1 MEVVCNMHFQNYEP
15 VQYKHNIL
23 FHVVFQARFPE
34 IMRIQHEPPIA
45 FQDAMRTEGY
55 TEINH
60 SVPPILPGII
70 PNQAL
75 DVGRLF
81 HFLTEQRDW
90 EVTLAQD
97 FMSLGCHRNYSSYSE
112 FKEKLEK
119 VLRIFHKIYRPSYFT
134 RIGLMYRN
142 MANKTFL
149 SHLQQVDIESFIP
162 EHIFPVLATPMA
174 GDVLSLQTMSQFDD
188 NEIRATVT
196 HTLSQVS
203 GGFGHRQV
211 TNERSYIIDIDCFYE
226 RNVGV
231 IDEVFTKCDLFKELE
246 RNIFEWS
253 ITDTLRGAMGK
264 SES

>member
-1 MEVVCNMHFQNYEP
+1 MHFKNCEP
-15 VQYKHNIL
+15 VQYEHNIL

-60 SVPPILPGII
+60 SVPPVLPGII

-75 DVGRLF
+75 DIGRIF
-81 HFLTEQRDW
+81 HFLSEQKDW
-90 EVTLAQD
+90 EV
-97 FMSLGCHRNYSSYSE
+97 SLGSGFISLNCHQNYSNYKDFRE
-112 FKEKLEK
+112 RLKRVLE
-119 VLRIFHKIYRPSYFT
+119 IFYDIYTPSYFT

-142 MANKTFL
+142 MANRIFL
-149 SHLQQVDIESFIP
+149 PHLQQISVESFIP
-162 EHIFPVLATPMA
+162 EYIFPVLTTPMA
-174 GDVLSLQTMSQFDD
+174 NDVLNLQTVSQFDD
-188 NEIRATVT
+188 SEIKATVT

-211 TNERSYIIDIDCFYE
+211 TNEKSYIIDIDCFYE

-231 IDEVFTKCDLFKELE
+231 IDEVFTKCDLFKEHE

-253 ITDTLRGAMGK
+253 ITEVLRETMGK
-264 SES
+264 TGS